1 MKLPDKF
8 QLRTENRDG
17 RCVVY
22 VSGELDLE
30 VASQMQAA
38 MAPLVELKDRELAL
52 NLRDLKYIDST
63 GIGII
68 VSVLKARHANGGP
81 FYVESVPPSIRK
93 LFDMTGITPYLT
105 RQPQPLRSGAV
116 ESAYGTFVRS
126 AHLIPRKGQRNK
138 Q

>member
-30 VASQMQAA
+30 VASQMRAA

-68 VSVLKARHANGGP
+68 VSVLKARH
-81 FYVESVPPSIRK
+81 
-93 LFDMTGITPYLT
+93 
-105 RQPQPLRSGAV
+105 RSEERRVGK
-116 ESAYGTFVRS
+116 ECR
-126 AHLIPRKGQRNK
+126 L
-138 Q
+138 